1 MKGPTMTAIKPKMT
15 EYKPNAEGNLS
26 RLYSANTRGNG
37 TWMKLLAKP
46 RNPVMSVTAR
56 KPLNTIRT
64 ATRKNPTGKYQETET
79 MCPLDYWGYRL
90 RPSNFVVKHTKG
102 HSLQETESVSVLG
115 RGVGGITPVGPIRK
129 G

>member
-46 RNPVMSVTAR
+46 RKPVMRATAR
-56 KPLNTIRT
+56 KSLKRIRT
-64 ATRKNPTGKYQETET
+64 A
-79 MCPLDYWGYRL
+79 
-90 RPSNFVVKHTKG
+90 
-102 HSLQETESVSVLG
+102 
-115 RGVGGITPVGPIRK
+115 IRI
-129 G
+129 